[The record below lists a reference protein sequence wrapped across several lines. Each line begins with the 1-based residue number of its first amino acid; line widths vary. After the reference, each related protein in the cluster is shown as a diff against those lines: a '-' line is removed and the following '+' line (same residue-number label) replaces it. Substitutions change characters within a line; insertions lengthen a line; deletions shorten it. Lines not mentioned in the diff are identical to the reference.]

1 MKVNV
6 SKEQILKVLDNKD
19 EAKNAKVEISDP
31 WWVIVLKVTAYLIGL
46 ILAGAAT
53 TTTASAMGL
62 I

>member
-6 SKEQILKVLDNKD
+6 SKEQILKVLDNQD
-19 EAKNAKVEISDP
+19 EAKNAKVEVSDP
-31 WWVIVLKVTAYLIGL
+31 WWIIVLKVTAYLIGL